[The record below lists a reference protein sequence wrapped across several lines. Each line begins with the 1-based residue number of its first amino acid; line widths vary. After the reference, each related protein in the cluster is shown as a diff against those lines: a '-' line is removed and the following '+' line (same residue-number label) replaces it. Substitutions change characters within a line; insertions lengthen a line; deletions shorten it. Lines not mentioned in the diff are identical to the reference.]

1 MEVHH
6 HSHHPKKWKEY
17 ITEFLMLFLAVSL
30 GFMAENIREGHIEKE
45 RSHEL
50 VSSFIRDV
58 ELNVVLI
65 DSLIQSNK
73 KSLLKSDSIALYI
86 IKTKK
91 DIDLNTVF
99 EIPSASYRY
108 LSNNDTYDQMKSSG
122 SLRYVKD
129 TVLLRKMIEYS
140 NLSKATEFR
149 SITQEYD
156 YTKNEFQNIINK
168 YIPIEIAANKHSRSI
183 TSVKFHTL
191 FSSDSNH
198 VKFFQETKDL
208 VNGKSFML
216 DNSMLPTFKK
226 EMVPVIYRKTSLM
239 YASINF
245 LYMTRRSAQEL
256 LQYYKTHNQH

>member
-1 MEVHH
+1 
-6 HSHHPKKWKEY
+6 
-17 ITEFLMLFLAVSL
+17 
-30 GFMAENIREGHIEKE
+30 
-45 RSHEL
+45 
-50 VSSFIRDV
+50 
-58 ELNVVLI
+58 
-65 DSLIQSNK
+65 
-73 KSLLKSDSIALYI
+73 LYI

-156 YTKNEFQNIINK
+156 YTKNEFQNTINK

-208 VNGKSFML
+208 VNGKTFML